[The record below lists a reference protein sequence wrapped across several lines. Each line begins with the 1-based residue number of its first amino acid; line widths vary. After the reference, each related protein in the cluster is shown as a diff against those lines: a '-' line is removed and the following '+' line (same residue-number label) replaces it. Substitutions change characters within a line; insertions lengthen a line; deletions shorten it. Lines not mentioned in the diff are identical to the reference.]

1 MPQANHRV
9 VPPTA
14 EDFEMLCLA
23 ALPYRGFHDVDP
35 TTVHADRL
43 HAAVVRGLDEIECVR
58 GRWQVVWG
66 PVAYRAPLSMFDDG
80 VVYVVRSLTRPSRY
94 VVGVRGTNPVSVFD
108 WLLGD
113 FWVGQQIAWPFGDPV
128 SKGNAKISLST
139 ALGLS
144 VIRHMRGIPHD
155 VTASPAAGLGGTL
168 RHLVQTALPAGFR
181 SLASMLAALGDAAR
195 ERLESVRSR
204 LWRALDEIPKPVPLD
219 AVEPTAA
226 QITALVKTWQAVQR
240 SATFQLVA
248 DAVDAVDDRFGL
260 DTLVLLDRDARWQSE
275 LAEGVDLLTF
285 LATQVEQAD
294 DDVEVTVAGHS
305 KGGGLASTIALWLAD
320 TQGTSFVDPTQRWDA
335 RHKATV
341 RCFSFAG
348 PTAGNAAFAAHSDRV
363 IGERC
368 RRVTNPLDVVT
379 LAWQAA
385 DVDTIATLY
394 PGVHVVPGLAELAT
408 VIKGQVETLDYR
420 HVGNLH
426 VPLQTAVD
434 PTRRLFLPQALHQ
447 HLEAY
452 LQALGGRDAAS
463 VVGLL
468 I

>member
-1 MPQANHRV
+1 
-9 VPPTA
+9 
-14 EDFEMLCLA
+14 
-23 ALPYRGFHDVDP
+23 
-35 TTVHADRL
+35 
-43 HAAVVRGLDEIECVR
+43 
-58 GRWQVVWG
+58 
-66 PVAYRAPLSMFDDG
+66 
-80 VVYVVRSLTRPSRY
+80 
-94 VVGVRGTNPVSVFD
+94 
-108 WLLGD
+108 
-113 FWVGQQIAWPFGDPV
+113 
-128 SKGNAKISLST
+128 
-139 ALGLS
+139 
-144 VIRHMRGIPHD
+144 
-155 VTASPAAGLGGTL
+155 
-168 RHLVQTALPAGFR
+168 
-181 SLASMLAALGDAAR
+181 MLAALGDAAR

-394 PGVHVVPGLAELAT
+394 PGVHVIPGLAELAT